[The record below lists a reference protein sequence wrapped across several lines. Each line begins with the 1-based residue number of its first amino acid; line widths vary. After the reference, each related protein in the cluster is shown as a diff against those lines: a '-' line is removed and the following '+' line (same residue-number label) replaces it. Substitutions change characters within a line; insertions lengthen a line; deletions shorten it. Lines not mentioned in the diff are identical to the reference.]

1 MLLESIHGSCVFP
14 RRVRVLADHLAPLI
28 PEKARV
34 LDVGSGDGRLGR
46 AVATLRPDIEIR
58 GIDVLGRPQPAI
70 PTEIFDGG
78 TIPFPDASFDV
89 LLFIDVLHHTEDPTR
104 LLREG
109 ARTARTCILIKDHR
123 ADNAFAS
130 ATLRFMD
137 RAGNARH
144 GVALPYNYWR
154 TRMWRDAF
162 QALGMEIDV
171 WKPHLDLYPA
181 PASWLFDGEL
191 HFLARLRLRREE
203 GRRPR

>member
-14 RRVRVLADHLAPLI
+14 RRVRVLADHLAGLI
-28 PEKARV
+28 PENARV

-46 AVATLRPDIEIR
+46 AIGRLRPDIEIR
-58 GIDVLGRPQPAI
+58 GIDVLPRAEPAI
-70 PTEIFDGG
+70 ATEIFDGR

-104 LLREG
+104 LLREAQRA
-109 ARTARTCILIKDHR
+109 ARSFILIKDHR

-154 TRMWRDAF
+154 TRRWRETF
-162 QALGMEIDV
+162 EALGMEVDV
-171 WKPHLDLYPA
+171 WKAHLQLYPV
-181 PASWLFDGEL
+181 PASWIFDAEL
-191 HFLARLRLRREE
+191 HFLARLRIRREE
-203 GRRPR
+203 GPR